1 MERIQTLY
9 MYLGFEK
16 TCNEL
21 VIGYKKEKLECVVR
35 EHRLKFGNH
44 PVPTRN
50 ERSTDLFSTSGNSNF
65 MPQRMETA
73 ET

>member
-1 MERIQTLY
+1 M
-9 MYLGFEK
+9 K
-16 TCNEL
+16 TCIEL
-21 VIGYKKEKLECVVR
+21 IIGYKKEKLECVVR

-65 MPQRMETA
+65 MPQRMATTET
-73 ET
+73 

>member
-1 MERIQTLY
+1 MEKKSDFVY
-9 MYLGFEK
+9 SGFVK
-16 TCNEL
+16 TCDEL

-65 MPQRMETA
+65 MPQRMATA

>member
-1 MERIQTLY
+1 M
-9 MYLGFEK
+9 
-16 TCNEL
+16 NL

-44 PVPTRN
+44 QVPTRN

-65 MPQRMETA
+65 MPQRMATA